1 MRPDPDRPSVC
12 QRVIPEYLY
21 PTAGQA
27 SESQPRRHL
36 IQLEMPILFSSSNL
50 LGLLESEPPPALA
63 PQPKRCFRRGGQP
76 SSRRQSLQKIAGG
89 SCRRRSRF
97 GKLRSIQP
105 RQLREHVPYRPF
117 QRWLLRWKKYPQHPC
132 APRFPWLSL
141 SNGNRRNEL
150 TTEYRHL

>member
-50 LGLLESEPPPALA
+50 LRITRSRNLNPAWH
-63 PQPKRCFRRGGQP
+63 PPKRCFRHAGQP
-76 SSRRQSLQKIAGG
+76 VARDKVSKRSPGQLPPAIKIRNMTLHSALGNFANTCLIALFGGGFSR
-89 SCRRRSRF
+89 
-97 GKLRSIQP
+97 
-105 RQLREHVPYRPF
+105 
-117 QRWLLRWKKYPQHPC
+117 
-132 APRFPWLSL
+132 
-141 SNGNRRNEL
+141 
-150 TTEYRHL
+150 